1 MSNPVPSAT
10 FLDMLAHLD
19 TEACTSLARS
29 LLAVDGSLTD
39 LGSARLVC
47 KALRDGIDA
56 NTPVLRPELNTVS
69 GPLLASGDWLER
81 WPRCREV
88 ELRYSLPDRN
98 SLLARGG
105 LLRSFL
111 AAPLSSRQRV
121 TNLTVTLGHSFGVHD
136 SFPKTAI
143 VRLLSALP
151 ELRAVDLEGST
162 AALGKTASALLFS
175 ALASLPHLS
184 SLTLSGCGCGLL
196 GGSGCK
202 KLTASTQL
210 TRLVIKHR
218 QVGLPFLE
226 RFYTTSEDEHDSDD
240 AEAYDEESI
249 YGEDRDKYDAYDYCE
264 SKQRCPYDN
273 AAVLAAIKALPS
285 LQHVEVL
292 THDRA
297 VSPADVQAL
306 LDALPPSVKWFG
318 VSGIQRRSFSLDAE
332 DAEELEPDREANLDL
347 RYDSAA
353 RSLELGF
360 PLADQRGL
368 AWFIQ
373 GALLGSRLVQ
383 SGQRFASLQL
393 TGTLLDVL
401 RWDTEF
407 DDADQLQPL
416 LRVLGVPRWLEVG
429 ERSEEVA
436 PAERSV
442 KLRDGGSAAAGSGAA
457 EREPAPAVTAKTVA
471 AEFMRRLCSQ
481 PGGPASGGGSSGGGR
496 RIGGT
501 AYGLAAYSP
510 PPPPPPPPLV
520 ALSGPAARRAVVS
533 DRSAL
538 WAVQQLERAAAQ
550 QGTPTGSSGPSAAV
564 PQGSLIAGFLRV
576 PEHGVVMQRG
586 RAPVGVGDQLTATRV
601 GAVRLAEAA
610 WLANLSQSVTVQAA
624 WDGAALGLTRL
635 QRFESVLEVWGAL
648 REPVLFAT
656 GLDGRPMTLSR
667 KHSYCG
673 SDRSG

>member
-1 MSNPVPSAT
+1 MSSPAPSAT
-10 FLDMLAHLD
+10 FLDVLAHLD
-19 TEACTSLARS
+19 TEAWTSLARS
-29 LLAVDGSLTD
+29 LRAADGSLAD

-56 NTPVLRPELNTVS
+56 HTPLLRPELNSVS
-69 GPLLASGDWLER
+69 GPLLASGDWLQR

-88 ELRYSLPDRN
+88 ELRYPLPARN

-111 AAPLSSRQRV
+111 AAPLATRQRV
-121 TNLTVTLGHSFGVHD
+121 TALTVTLGHSFGVHD

-162 AALGKTASALLFS
+162 AALLGKTPSALLFS

-226 RFYTTSEDEHDSDD
+226 RFYPTSEDEHDSDD
-240 AEAYDEESI
+240 SEAYYDEESV
-249 YGEDRDKYDAYDYCE
+249 YYESRAKYDAYDYCE
-264 SKQRCPYDN
+264 SQQRCPYDHD
-273 AAVLAAIKALPS
+273 AVRAAIKALPW

-297 VSPADVQAL
+297 VSPAGVQAL
-306 LDALPPSVKWFG
+306 LDALPPSVKRFG
-318 VSGIQRRSFSLDAE
+318 VSGIQHRSFSLDAE
-332 DAEELEPDREANLDL
+332 EAEELEPDREANFDL

-360 PLADQRGL
+360 PLADQRDL

-383 SGQRFASLQL
+383 SGQRFASLLL
-393 TGTLLDVL
+393 TGTLWVQTEDGLPWYYCSDLNLLNALGKLASLCDSVSLDVL

-407 DDADQLQPL
+407 DDADQLMPL

-442 KLRDGGSAAAGSGAA
+442 KLLDGGSAAAGSSAAA
-457 EREPAPAVTAKTVA
+457 EREPAAQAVAAETAA
-471 AEFMRRLCSQ
+471 AEFMRRLSCQ
-481 PGGPASGGGSSGGGR
+481 PGVAASGGNSGGGSTGGGR
-496 RIGGT
+496 RGGGT
-501 AYGLAAYSP
+501 AYGLAAYA
-510 PPPPPPPPLV
+510 PPPPPLI
-520 ALSGPAARRAVVS
+520 ALRGPAARSAVVN
-533 DRSAL
+533 DRAAL
-538 WAVQQLERAAAQ
+538 WAVQPLERAAAQ
-550 QGTPTGSSGPSAAV
+550 QGTPTSLAGLRPP
-564 PQGSLIAGFLRV
+564 PQINLIAGFVRV
-576 PEHGVVMQRG
+576 PEHGVVMVEC
-586 RAPVGVGDQLTATRV
+586 AS
-601 GAVRLAEAA
+601 EAA
-610 WLANLSQSVTVQAA
+610 AQRVIAAAAVLA
-624 WDGAALGLTRL
+624 GR
-635 QRFESVLEVWGAL
+635 
-648 REPVLFAT
+648 T
-656 GLDGRPMTLSR
+656 GPRSSAGGRPWGRGT
-667 KHSYCG
+667 G
-673 SDRSG
+673 